1 MTRILIFLLFSQF
14 SISQIYEIGAT
25 LGGSNFIG
33 DVGGSTF
40 INPAGVI
47 KSDSVTNGLMTYGLT
62 LKWNRSPRHS
72 YRFSILSSQLSAFDV
87 ESNDPRRQ
95 ERGLSFE
102 SDLFELSMG
111 MEFTFLDFNLHEP
124 GTKFTPYMYSG
135 VVYTQYDKQLFEN
148 NNIAKDESKLN
159 SFGIPLT
166 LGIKYRFLDQLILSA
181 EFSARYML
189 TDNIDGSFSNDENMS
204 NFGNINN
211 NDWYML
217 SLVNISYTFGRK
229 PCYCNYN

>member
-33 DVGGSTF
+33 DVGESTF
-40 INPAGVI
+40 INPTGVI
-47 KSDSVTNGLMTYGLT
+47 NSDSVANGLMTYGLT

-148 NNIAKDESKLN
+148 NNITKVESKLN

-204 NFGNINN
+204 NFGILIIMIGICFH
-211 NDWYML
+211 W
-217 SLVNISYTFGRK
+217 
-229 PCYCNYN
+229 

>member
-1 MTRILIFLLFSQF
+1 
-14 SISQIYEIGAT
+14 
-25 LGGSNFIG
+25 
-33 DVGGSTF
+33 
-40 INPAGVI
+40 
-47 KSDSVTNGLMTYGLT
+47 
-62 LKWNRSPRHS
+62 
-72 YRFSILSSQLSAFDV
+72 
-87 ESNDPRRQ
+87 
-95 ERGLSFE
+95 
-102 SDLFELSMG
+102 
-111 MEFTFLDFNLHEP
+111 
-124 GTKFTPYMYSG
+124 MYSG
-135 VVYTQYDKQLFEN
+135 VVYTQYDKQLFQN
-148 NNIAKDESKLN
+148 NNITKDESKLN